1 MKLIIEV
8 DDGSYEFAKEC
19 KTRKFT
25 KHSRWSLSHDNVVNA
40 IANGTPLENIKNK
53 IEQLPIT
60 DTAVRLVI
68 GVLQNP

>member
-1 MKLIIEV
+1 MKLVIEV
-8 DDGSYEFAKEC
+8 DEESYKFAKEC

-40 IANGTPLENIKNK
+40 IANGTPLENIKNE

-60 DTAVRLVI
+60 DTAVRLVTGI
-68 GVLQNP
+68 LDS